1 MASGGLAIG
10 EPALQPVELDE
21 HSNGK
26 ASALHLNSVANKNVA
41 APPIGNKKG
50 TAQTLTV
57 VRQYSLYYR
66 CPKMS

>member
-21 HSNGK
+21 HSNAK
-26 ASALHLNSVANKNVA
+26 ASVLRLNSVADKNVPA
-41 APPIGNKKG
+41 APSDKKG

-57 VRQYSLYYR
+57 VRQYG

>member
-21 HSNGK
+21 HSNAK
-26 ASALHLNSVANKNVA
+26 ASALHLNSVADKNVPA
-41 APPIGNKKG
+41 DPRVKIG

-57 VRQYSLYYR
+57 VRQYG

>member
-10 EPALQPVELDE
+10 EPALQLVAFDE
-21 HSNGK
+21 DSN
-26 ASALHLNSVANKNVA
+26 ATANALHLNSVADKNVPA
-41 APPIGNKKG
+41 APSDKKG

-57 VRQYSLYYR
+57 VRQYG